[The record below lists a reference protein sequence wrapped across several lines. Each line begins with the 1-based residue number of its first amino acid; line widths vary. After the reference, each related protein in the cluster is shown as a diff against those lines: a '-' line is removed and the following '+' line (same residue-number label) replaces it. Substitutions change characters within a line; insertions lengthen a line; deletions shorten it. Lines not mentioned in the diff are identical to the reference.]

1 MLTADP
7 RVVTP
12 THLALLRLVVRA
24 NERNPAPNL
33 RLEGG
38 TALAAYHL
46 GHRQSRDLD
55 LFADPGVH
63 AWDFGETLRAVAEP
77 EGFALE
83 PLREGGMAGFAQYLA
98 RHASSGVDIRLDL
111 AVAPPFHLAPRDQS
125 EEGLPVASFRD
136 LCAGKLHAICDRY
149 EPRDFIDLH
158 AILTRPE
165 EAGESPGEAQLRDR
179 FRMLVADL
187 VETDP
192 GLDASLVGQG
202 LLRGRGQRVVADLP
216 LRVFLP
222 LTDAEVQH
230 TLAICIDECVEM
242 TSAAVRPRIP

>member
-1 MLTADP
+1 MLTPDP

-12 THLALLRLVVRA
+12 THLALIRLVVRA
-24 NERNPAPNL
+24 NERNPAPAL

-63 AWDFGETLRAVAEP
+63 AWEFGETLREVAEP

-83 PLREGGMAGFAQYLA
+83 PLREARMAGFAQYLA
-98 RHASSGVDIRLDL
+98 RHAASGVDIRIDL
-111 AVAPPFHLAPRDQS
+111 AVAPPFHLAPRDAS
-125 EEGLPVASFRD
+125 EEGLPVASYRD
-136 LCAGKLHAICDRY
+136 LCAGKLHAICDRF
-149 EPRDFIDLH
+149 EPRDFVDLH
-158 AILTRPE
+158 AILTRPDE
-165 EAGESPGEAQLRDR
+165 GGAAPDEAGLRTR
-179 FRMLVADL
+179 FRALVADL

-202 LLRGRGQRVVADLP
+202 LLRARGRPIVDGLP

-222 LTDAEVQH
+222 LTDAEVQG
-230 TLAICIDECVEM
+230 TISLCIDECVEM
-242 TSAAVRPRIP
+242 ASAAVRPAVP